1 MSSTSHGQFHFPLER
16 VLGAAKRR
24 MTKPPRRA
32 QPTSATGS
40 DVQVHA
46 AKARPRERPTE
57 TVGPEARKLAPAA
70 GRPPAVD
77 DLTSERPTVAVSL
90 DIEYWAHLERMAWI
104 PYEGRTQLLAAV
116 SEVIWTV
123 GSLVLIALGLMLVG
137 FDHTSAVDV
146 QKILGVASL
155 GVGATGGATW
165 ARRRR
170 PVPAPRR
177 RRR

>member
-1 MSSTSHGQFHFPLER
+1 MN
-16 VLGAAKRR
+16 
-24 MTKPPRRA
+24 KPPRHA
-32 QPTSATGS
+32 QSTSATTGS
-40 DVQVHA
+40 DVQVHT

-70 GRPPAVD
+70 GHPPAVE
-77 DLTSERPTVAVSL
+77 DLTSERPTVAITL
-90 DIEYWAHLERMAWI
+90 DVEYWAHLERMAWI

-116 SEVIWTV
+116 CEVIWTV
-123 GSLVLIALGLMLVG
+123 GSLILIALGLMLVG

-155 GVGATGGATW
+155 GVGATSGATW

-170 PVPAPRR
+170 PLPAPRR